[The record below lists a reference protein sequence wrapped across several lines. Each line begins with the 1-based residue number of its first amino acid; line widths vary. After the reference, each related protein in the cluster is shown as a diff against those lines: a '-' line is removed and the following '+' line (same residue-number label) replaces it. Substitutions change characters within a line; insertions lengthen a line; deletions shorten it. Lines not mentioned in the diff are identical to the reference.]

1 MAEWLGIGLQNRAQ
15 QFDSAWYL
23 FIIPS
28 PPVPVTTCSRGGSF
42 FYGLSEL
49 SDILEFSE
57 HSEFPEFSECSE
69 HSAFSECSEH
79 SGKIVVHTAD
89 FL

>member
-28 PPVPVTTCSRGGSF
+28 PLFPSRRVVEAGAF
-42 FYGLSEL
+42 FHGLSKPSELSEL
-49 SDILEFSE
+49 SV
-57 HSEFPEFSECSE
+57 
-69 HSAFSECSEH
+69 HSAFSECSEN
-79 SGKIVVHTAD
+79 SGKTLVHTAD